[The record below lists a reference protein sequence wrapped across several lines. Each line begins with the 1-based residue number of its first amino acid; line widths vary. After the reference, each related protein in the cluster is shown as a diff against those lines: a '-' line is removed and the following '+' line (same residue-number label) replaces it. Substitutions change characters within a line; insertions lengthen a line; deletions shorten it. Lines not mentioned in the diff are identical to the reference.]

1 MGVVPAKA
9 RLWQP
14 LRTDG
19 RCFAGDTRGSILVRR
34 GNLEAAYRIRLRDTR
49 MTALNTS
56 DGTRCTF
63 PASYEKLFRVG
74 FPETLPAYL
83 GNLESRITLFDLPL
97 GADVVTRDNGEIVL
111 EVPKVTFMDLFVYP
125 TSTLTISKRGQNDVE
140 ISALDTEIHGSHHVE
155 SLDCNNRFELML
167 NVRLAAEND
176 TMQATAKFQL
186 DVDVPFPLNVTPKPA
201 IELTGTTAVQRTL
214 ENLMDTLCASIVRD
228 QVAWTKDNREASNAQ
243 VSEKATVTVA

>member
-1 MGVVPAKA
+1 MLHSVKMGVVPATA

-14 LRTDG
+14 LRNDG

-34 GNLEAAYRIRLRDTR
+34 GNLEAAYRIRPRDTR

-111 EVPKVTFMDLFVYP
+111 EV
-125 TSTLTISKRGQNDVE
+125 RGRTPMQRQ
-140 ISALDTEIHGSHHVE
+140 LQRLPRIHRH
-155 SLDCNNRFELML
+155 
-167 NVRLAAEND
+167 
-176 TMQATAKFQL
+176 QL
-186 DVDVPFPLNVTPKPA
+186 Q
-201 IELTGTTAVQRTL
+201 I
-214 ENLMDTLCASIVRD
+214 CS
-228 QVAWTKDNREASNAQ
+228 
-243 VSEKATVTVA
+243 